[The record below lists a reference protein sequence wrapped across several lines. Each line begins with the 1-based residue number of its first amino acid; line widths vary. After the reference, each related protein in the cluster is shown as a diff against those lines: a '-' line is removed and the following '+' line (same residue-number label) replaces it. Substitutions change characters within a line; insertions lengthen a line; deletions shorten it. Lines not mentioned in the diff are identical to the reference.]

1 MEKTWRSRSEEG
13 VDAER
18 PARSGEDEEKSLL
31 GRVAAGDFLSH
42 THTHTQEGVK
52 KLSWVCVCLSWLRS
66 ISVCLCEL
74 WLLALRT
81 KGAPRHVTSHGFE
94 MNGD

>member
-1 MEKTWRSRSEEG
+1 MWRSRSEAG

-42 THTHTQEGVK
+42 AEQGVTVSGHRSK
-52 KLSWVCVCLSWLRS
+52 TSWVP
-66 ISVCLCEL
+66 
-74 WLLALRT
+74 AQT
-81 KGAPRHVTSHGFE
+81 KGAPGCLKSLVWEKQQGLSASSSSVKVSH
-94 MNGD
+94 

>member
-42 THTHTQEGVK
+42 TQEGVK
-52 KLSWVCVCLSWLRS
+52 KLS
-66 ISVCLCEL
+66 
-74 WLLALRT
+74 
-81 KGAPRHVTSHGFE
+81 
-94 MNGD
+94 

>member
-18 PARSGEDEEKSLL
+18 PARSGEDEEKPLL

-42 THTHTQEGVK
+42 THTQEGVK
-52 KLSWVCVCLSWLRS
+52 KLSWVYVRLSWLRS
-66 ISVCLCEL
+66 ICVCLCEL
-74 WLLALRT
+74 WLLAR
-81 KGAPRHVTSHGFE
+81 S
-94 MNGD
+94 N